1 MGRQAVKIVPIFAQQ
16 LESKLKP
23 LIAAQP
29 VDNSIQEDLIK
40 PILQSLEDNF
50 QYYFHDIKEKFDG
63 IGAKEW
69 IEANSTNTSMQEF
82 AKKMN
87 LMDGTTNYEFWTPIV
102 KVWNKI
108 KPPSASEAENIA
120 AVIVTKT
127 TSLRCLTALANAA
140 STLLQVDELNDSNRN
155 NILVYLKLH
164 LPSVCFKGDNFS
176 GNFSD

>member
-1 MGRQAVKIVPIFAQQ
+1 MTMRLIKKIESYKRINGPIEYSQESVKGLNDVFHAAKSMGRQAVKIVSIFAQR

-50 QYYFHDIKEKFDG
+50 QNYFHDIKEKFDG

-82 AKKMN
+82 AKKLN
-87 LMDGTTNYEFWTPIV
+87 LMDGTINYEFWTPIV
-102 KVWNKI
+102 KVWN
-108 KPPSASEAENIA
+108 
-120 AVIVTKT
+120 
-127 TSLRCLTALANAA
+127 
-140 STLLQVDELNDSNRN
+140 
-155 NILVYLKLH
+155 
-164 LPSVCFKGDNFS
+164 
-176 GNFSD
+176 